1 MNRGA
6 EAVWAVIPAAG
17 RGVRMAD
24 PTPKQY
30 HPLAGRAV
38 LQWAVEAMLG
48 VTAVRG
54 VMVALAPDDPHWQ
67 RLAAAAHPR
76 VHTCTGGAQRAAS
89 VQAGLT
95 ALRER
100 GADPGDAVLVHDA
113 ARPAVTVTAIER
125 LLSAAAGEADGGLL
139 ALPVRDTLK
148 MDAGDGHIASTIAR
162 DGLWQAQ
169 TPQLF
174 PLGRLQEALDQADAS
189 VTDEA
194 AAMELLGARPRLVEG
209 EVGNIKYTYAGDRQW
224 LAEQLRGRGGDTQ

>member
-17 RGVRMAD
+17 RGERMDD

-30 HPLAGRAV
+30 HPLSGRAV
-38 LQWAVEAMLG
+38 LQWAVEAMLA

-54 VMVALAPDDPHWQ
+54 VMVALAPDDRHWQ
-67 RLAAAAHPR
+67 RLAAAGHPR
-76 VHTCTGGAQRAAS
+76 VHTCIGGAQRSAS
-89 VQAGLT
+89 VRAGLK
-95 ALRER
+95 ALIDR

-113 ARPAVTVTAIER
+113 ARPAVTVTAVER

-148 MDAGDGHIASTIAR
+148 MDAGDGYIASTIAR
-162 DGLWQAQ
+162 EGLWQAQ

-174 PLGRLQEALDQADAS
+174 PLGRLREALDQADAS

-194 AAMELLGARPRLVEG
+194 GAMELLGARPRLVEG